1 MFAQPAEH
9 VDFLNPEM
17 RGAPAPAGGS
27 GNITVWEAY
36 IDFALVMAHSF
47 VLVITSTVGTAANVF
62 VILAVC
68 HQKSLQTS
76 VNALVVNLAVV
87 DFLRCT
93 IDCPVLLHVIVTL
106 HRGGHVDRRVCDTQT
121 VCFSFSCC
129 IQLSTLGC
137 ISAERYQA
145 IANPFKTSQRKRRI
159 MMLIPLTWILGI
171 SVAAVCQMF
180 LKDSAVYVRCQ
191 EGQRGTV
198 ISHDTIGLYVLL
210 PLWVSCFGVIT
221 GFYTRIFALLRSHNR
236 KIFDEGTSVPTK
248 EFKEDK
254 QTLAVENGQDKC
266 ESKQTLSI
274 SVAQQS
280 PLVKNSLL
288 TLEGAPQQVSI
299 SSERKTGFK
308 NTVQMSHLEMVEPR
322 PLAAQDALQTV
333 EKTLKTEQCSA
344 QKTEAKASNQNATAH
359 GAMQKKSSSLNLESQ
374 SRGSLK
380 PDSPVKENSLPN
392 ASSTQS
398 EHPKSTSV
406 LLTDLKPE
414 DKSTRGETQAPTL
427 DQESTLPSV
436 QSNEAVKQL
445 AQLEGAVCIMPSKA
459 SKERARKRKESKM
472 AKRAGYII
480 VTFLLFW
487 LPLITTILVNFLV
500 HKNRDTQVSIYGR
513 F

>member
-17 RGAPAPAGGS
+17 RGAPAPAGVS
-27 GNITVWEAY
+27 GNITVREAY

-106 HRGGHVDRRVCDTQT
+106 HRGGHVDHRVCDTQT

-171 SVAAVCQMF
+171 AVAAVCQMF

-191 EGQRGTV
+191 EGQRGRV

-254 QTLAVENGQDKC
+254 QTLAVENGQNKC
-266 ESKQTLSI
+266 ESEQTLSI

-280 PLVKNSLL
+280 PLV

-299 SSERKTGFK
+299 SSQ

-344 QKTEAKASNQNATAH
+344 QKTEAKASNQDAE
-359 GAMQKKSSSLNLESQ
+359 MQKKSSSLNSQSQ

-380 PDSPVKENSLPN
+380 PDSPVTENSLPN

-398 EHPKSTSV
+398 EHPESTSV

-414 DKSTRGETQAPTL
+414 DKSTRGETQAAPTL

-445 AQLEGAVCIMPSKA
+445 AQLEGAVCVMPSKA

-480 VTFLLFW
+480 ITFLLFW

-500 HKNRDTQVSIYGR
+500 HKDRDTQVSICGR